1 MLAERV
7 RQMSV
12 EEFLDLVESSEDRY
26 EYIDGEPRQ
35 MTGGKLDH
43 FRIINR
49 VQVLLESR
57 LANSACEV
65 IAAGMLVK
73 AGEDRLVA
81 PDVSVVCGEPQTE
94 ADTRLLL
101 NPILVVEVTSPSSIG
116 YDRVSKRDYYWGV
129 VSVQAYLVVD
139 QHRAQVELYSRSESG
154 WHLQTYSDLEA
165 SVPLEALN
173 CSLPMREIYR
183 DIQFET

>member
-12 EEFLDLVESSEDRY
+12 EEYLAYEESSEEWH
-26 EYIDGEPRQ
+26 EYIDGELYPMSGGTAGHFLIIMNISFMLRTLLASANCQ
-35 MTGGKLDH
+35 VRATGM
-43 FRIINR
+43 R
-49 VQVLLESR
+49 VKVGDTR
-57 LANSACEV
+57 FV
-65 IAAGMLVK
+65 V
-73 AGEDRLVA
+73 
-81 PDVSVVCGEPQTE
+81 PDVTVVCGDLQTE
-94 ADTRLLL
+94 SNDRLLL
-101 NPILVVEVTSPSSIG
+101 NPALVIEVTSPSSIDF
-116 YDRVSKRDYYWGV
+116 DRGSKRELYGAIA
-129 VSVQAYLVVD
+129 SVQAYLVVD

-154 WHLQTYSDLEA
+154 WHLQTYSDLED

>member
-12 EEFLDLVESSEDRY
+12 EEYLAYEESSEEWH
-26 EYIDGEPRQ
+26 EYIDGELYP
-35 MTGGKLDH
+35 MTGGTVNH
-43 FRIINR
+43 FRIIKKIMFA
-49 VQVLLESR
+49 LETS
-57 LANSACEV
+57 LAEADCEV
-65 IAAGMLVK
+65 LAMRVK
-73 AGEDRLVA
+73 VSDAQFLI
-81 PDVSVVCGEPQTE
+81 PDLSVVCGDLQTE
-94 ADTRLLL
+94 DNDRLLL
-101 NPILVVEVTSPSSIG
+101 NPALVIEVTSPSSIDF
-116 YDRVSKRDYYWGV
+116 DRGSKRELYDAV
-129 VSVQAYLVVD
+129 ASVQAYLVVD

-173 CSLPMREIYR
+173 CSLHMREIYR